1 MRALFIFVAV
11 IAGVQRSGAEDAA
24 PSRIDA
30 ITKSAREMMPAVP
43 SLPSLSLPT
52 MPDLSIPD
60 FSDATGKLMT
70 EFNSFTQQ
78 IGETLPVLEAMGY
91 EVVTFK
97 VTWGFP
103 PKARLRLRSKSE
115 TDIGKVTAIAAK
127 AASGGMLANALISS
141 AVTTKRIQSSMKLG
155 TAILDVDFA
164 VPPRVNMKFVSAKS
178 TDKDDG
184 SRDADE
190 LEVSCK

>member
-1 MRALFIFVAV
+1 MRALFILVAV
-11 IAGVQRSGAEDAA
+11 VAGVHVARAEDAA

-30 ITKSAREMMPAVP
+30 ITKSTRDMMPAVP
-43 SLPSLSLPT
+43 SLPSLSLPS
-52 MPDLSIPD
+52 MPDLSMPD
-60 FSDATGKLMT
+60 FSDATGRLMT

-78 IGETLPVLEAMGY
+78 IGDTLPILEAMGY

-97 VTWGFP
+97 VTWGLP
-103 PKARLRLRSKSE
+103 PRARLRLRSKGD
-115 TDIGKVTAIAAK
+115 TDMIKVTAIAAK
-127 AASGGMLANALISS
+127 APNGGMLANALISS
-141 AVTTKRIQSSMKLG
+141 AVTTKRIQSNMKLG

-178 TDKDDG
+178 TDRDE
-184 SRDADE
+184 STRDADE